1 MSYETVEAIP
11 DLPRCGWVPP
21 TDPLYTHYHD
31 TEWGRPIRDGKA
43 LFSKLIQD
51 GQQAGLAWITILRKR
66 EEMLRVYDGFDPDKV
81 ALYTDKDRERLLGN
95 AGIIRSKLKINA
107 TISNAQIFV
116 KMRDEEGI
124 DFSDYLWD
132 FVGGAPIQNA
142 WKDFKDA
149 PVDSPES
156 IAMSKDLKKRGFKF
170 VGPVILYAFMQA
182 VGMINDHSTDCHA
195 YGCLLYTSP
204 SPRDQRGSRM
214 PSSA

>member
-31 TEWGRPIRDGKA
+31 TEWGRPIRDSKA

-81 ALYTDKDRERLLGN
+81 ALYTDKDRERLLAN

-116 KMRDEEGI
+116 KMRDEEGV

-149 PVDSPES
+149 PVDNPES
-156 IAMSKDLKKRGFKF
+156 IAMSKDMKKRGFKF

-182 VGMINDHSTDCHA
+182 VGMINDHAVDCHA
-195 YGCLLYTSP
+195 YAPCQKLG
-204 SPRDQRGSRM
+204 
-214 PSSA
+214 

>member
-1 MSYETVEAIP
+1 MSYDDIP

-31 TEWGRPIRDGKA
+31 TEWGRPIRDSKK

-66 EEMLRVYDGFDPDKV
+66 EEMLRAYDGFDPDK
-81 ALYTDKDRERLLGN
+81 LIHYTDKDRERLLSN
-95 AGIIRSKLKINA
+95 AGIIRSKLKVNA
-107 TISNAQIFV
+107 AISNAQVFV

-124 DFSDYLWD
+124 NFSDYLWD
-132 FVGGAPIQNA
+132 FVGGTPIQNA

-156 IAMSKDLKKRGFKF
+156 IAMSKGYEKTRFQICRPRHPLR
-170 VGPVILYAFMQA
+170 L
-182 VGMINDHSTDCHA
+182 HA
-195 YGCLLYTSP
+195 S
-204 SPRDQRGSRM
+204 RRHDQ
-214 PSSA
+214 

>member
-1 MSYETVEAIP
+1 MTYKTIP

-31 TEWGRPIRDGKA
+31 TEWGRPIRDSKA

-81 ALYTDKDRERLLGN
+81 ARYTDKDRERLLGN

-107 TISNAQIFV
+107 AISNAQIFV

-156 IAMSKDLKKRGFKF
+156 IAMSKDMKKRGFKF

-182 VGMINDHSTDCHA
+182 VGMINDHAVDCHA
-195 YGCLLYTSP
+195 YAPCKSLGN
-204 SPRDQRGSRM
+204 
-214 PSSA
+214 

>member
-1 MSYETVEAIP
+1 MSYLSQDAIP
-11 DLPRCGWVPP
+11 DLVRCGWVPP

-31 TEWGRPIRDGKA
+31 TEWGRPIRDSKA

-66 EEMLRVYDGFDPDKV
+66 EEMLRVYHGFDPDKL
-81 ALYTDKDRERLLGN
+81 AHYTDKDRERLLGN

-107 TISNAQIFV
+107 AISNAQVFV

-124 DFSDYLWD
+124 EFSDYLWS

-156 IAMSKDLKKRGFKF
+156 IAMSKDMKKRGFKF

-182 VGMINDHSTDCHA
+182 VGMINDHAVDCHA
-195 YGCLLYTSP
+195 YEVCKS
-204 SPRDQRGSRM
+204 
-214 PSSA
+214 

>member
-1 MSYETVEAIP
+1 MTYDVIP

-31 TEWGRPIRDGKA
+31 TEWGRPIRDSKA

-66 EEMLRVYDGFDPDKV
+66 EEMLRAYDGFDPDKV
-81 ALYTDKDRERLLGN
+81 AKYTDKDRERLLSN
-95 AGIIRSKLKINA
+95 AGIIRSKLKVNA
-107 TISNAQIFV
+107 AITNAQIFV
-116 KMRDEEGI
+116 KMRDEDGI
-124 DFSDYLWD
+124 VFSDYLWD
-132 FVGGAPIQNA
+132 FVGGSPIQNS

-156 IAMSKDLKKRGFKF
+156 IAMSKDLKKRGLKF

-182 VGMINDHSTDCHA
+182 VGMINDHSVDCHA
-195 YGCLLYTSP
+195 YDKCKL
-204 SPRDQRGSRM
+204 
-214 PSSA
+214 

>member
-1 MSYETVEAIP
+1 MTYDVIP

-31 TEWGRPIRDGKA
+31 TEWGRPIRDSKA

-66 EEMLRVYDGFDPDKV
+66 EEMLRAYDGFDPDK
-81 ALYTDKDRERLLGN
+81 LIHYTDKDRERLLSN
-95 AGIIRSKLKINA
+95 AGIIRSKLKVNA
-107 TISNAQIFV
+107 TISNAHVFV
-116 KMRDEEGI
+116 KMRDEDGI

-132 FVGGAPIQNA
+132 FVGGSPIQNS

-182 VGMINDHSTDCHA
+182 VGMINDHAVGCHA
-195 YGCLLYTSP
+195 YEPCKALG
-204 SPRDQRGSRM
+204 
-214 PSSA
+214 